1 MSLTVTIQEDLILN
15 GNDRSNTNTA
25 TFSCNELDHRI
36 VTITNAEKSILLFDS
51 ANEAGTIKDTKLE
64 YLRITNLDSTDTVN
78 LRVRDDAQEFMIQL
92 RPQGSFLLTE
102 DKLDADATGSEET
115 ISLAQINKISA
126 VSSDGSGSLLEIY
139 AASNN
144 V

>member
-1 MSLTVTIQEDLILN
+1 MATLTVTIQEDLILN

-25 TFSCNELDHRI
+25 TFACNELDHRI

-64 YLRITNLDSTDTVN
+64 YLRITNLDGSATVN

-92 RPQGSFLLTE
+92 KAGGSNPKTNRIYLHMYGYLTC
-102 DKLDADATGSEET
+102 GT
-115 ISLAQINKISA
+115 ITCCRTALYKTLKVYS
-126 VSSDGSGSLLEIY
+126 
-139 AASNN
+139 
-144 V
+144 

>member
-25 TFSCNELDHRI
+25 TFACNELDHRI

-92 RPQGSFLLTE
+92 SPQGSFLLTE
-102 DKLDADATGSEET
+102 DKLDADATGSEES

-126 VSSDGSGSLLEIY
+126 VSSATTCLLEVY
-139 AASNN
+139 AAAQN

>member
-25 TFSCNELDHRI
+25 TFACNELDHRI

-64 YLRITNLDSTDTVN
+64 YLRITNLDGSATVN

-92 RPQGSFLLTE
+92 KAGGSFLLTE
-102 DKLDADATGSEET
+102 DKLDADATGSEES

-126 VSSDGSGSLLEIY
+126 VSSATTCLLEVY
-139 AASNN
+139 AAAQN

>member
-1 MSLTVTIQEDLILN
+1 MATLTVTIQEDLILN

-25 TFSCNELDHRI
+25 TFVCNELDHRV
-36 VTITNAEKSILLFDS
+36 VTITNVEKSILLFDS

-64 YLRITNLDSTDTVN
+64 YLRITNLDGSATVN

-92 RPQGSFLLTE
+92 KAGGSFLLTK
-102 DKLDADATGSEET
+102 DKLDADATGSEES

-126 VSSDGSGSLLEIY
+126 VSSATTCLLEVY
-139 AASNN
+139 AAAQN